1 MSNEKYKKEYHRIAK
16 RVDAIDFQLNDEITK
31 RYQLEIER
39 NLHKNKYYQSI
50 IDYKLFQ
57 RSQMN
62 DTEYPI
68 LTESGF
74 NAITDIDG
82 IKTDEFSIPSYS
94 TYYNKSRKND
104 SITFLE
110 LKQTKRLKTYNYW
123 KDAIDGDINNREFK
137 GSSEKLAM
145 INGLRKEIQTLT
157 EIAKGSKIIVALT
170 IDKTAANLGFETSFY
185 KYNYDTKQMEFL
197 SRQNLKAHF
206 KKELI
211 KLTR

>member
-1 MSNEKYKKEYHRIAK
+1 MSGK
-16 RVDAIDFQLNDEITK
+16 
-31 RYQLEIER
+31 
-39 NLHKNKYYQSI
+39 
-50 IDYKLFQ
+50 
-57 RSQMN
+57 
-62 DTEYPI
+62 EYPI

-74 NAITDIDG
+74 NAITDIDA

-123 KDAIDGDINNREFK
+123 KDAVDGDINERVFK
-137 GSSEKLAM
+137 GSNEKLAFT
-145 INGLRKEIQTLT
+145 NGLRKEIQTLI

-170 IDKTAANLGFETSFY
+170 VDKTIANMGYETQFY
-185 KYNYDTKQMEFL
+185 NYNYDSKQMEFL
-197 SRQNLKAHF
+197 SRQNLKAQF

-211 KLTR
+211 KLTK

>member
-123 KDAIDGDINNREFK
+123 KDAVDGDINNREFK
-137 GSSEKLAM
+137 GSNEKLAM
-145 INGLRKEIQTLT
+145 TNGLRKEIQTLI

-170 IDKTAANLGFETSFY
+170 IDKTVANLGYETQFY
-185 KYNYDTKQMEFL
+185 KYNYDI
-197 SRQNLKAHF
+197 S
-206 KKELI
+206 KKN
-211 KLTR
+211 

>member
-1 MSNEKYKKEYHRIAK
+1 MSETYQKKYHKFDK
-16 RVDAIDFQLNDEITK
+16 RLDAIDFQINDVIVN

-57 RSQMN
+57 RSQMSGK
-62 DTEYPI
+62 EYPI

-74 NAITDIDG
+74 NAITDIDA

-110 LKQTKRLKTYNYW
+110 LKQTKRLKTYSYW
-123 KDAIDGDINNREFK
+123 TEALKGDINERVFK
-137 GSSEKLAM
+137 GSNEKLAF
-145 INGLRKEIQTLT
+145 INGLRKEIQTLI

-170 IDKTAANLGFETSFY
+170 VDKTIANMGYETQFY
-185 KYNYDTKQMEFL
+185 NYNYDSKQMEFL
-197 SRQNLKAHF
+197 SRQNLKAEF

-211 KLTR
+211 KLTK

>member
-1 MSNEKYKKEYHRIAK
+1 MSETYQKKYHKFDK
-16 RVDAIDFQLNDEITK
+16 RLDAIDFQINDEIVN
-31 RYQLEIER
+31 RYQIEIER
-39 NLHKNKYYQSI
+39 NLFKNKYYQSI

-62 DTEYPI
+62 GTEYPI

-74 NAITDIDG
+74 NCITDIDA

-94 TYYNKSRKND
+94 TYYNKNRKND

-110 LKQTKRLKTYNYW
+110 LKQTKRLKTYSYW
-123 KDAIDGDINNREFK
+123 TEALKGDINERLFK
-137 GSSEKLAM
+137 GSNEKLAF
-145 INGLRKEIQTLT
+145 INGLRKEIQTLI

-170 IDKTAANLGFETSFY
+170 IDKTVANLGFETQFY
-185 KYNYDTKQMEFL
+185 EYNYDTKQMSYL
-197 SRQNLKAHF
+197 SRQNLKSNF

-211 KLTR
+211 ALTR